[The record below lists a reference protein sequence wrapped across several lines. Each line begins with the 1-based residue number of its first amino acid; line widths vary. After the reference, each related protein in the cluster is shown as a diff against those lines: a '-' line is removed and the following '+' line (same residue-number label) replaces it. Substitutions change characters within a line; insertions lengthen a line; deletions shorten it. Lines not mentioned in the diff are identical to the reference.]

1 MLYIDGEM
9 TINFSGLS
17 AGSVVIDRV
26 VMPADS
32 LLTFRRSGG
41 EKITIRELYT
51 TQSSVI
57 IGLDHAAITNGVTV
71 YEPIVEAVEV
81 KRISSSEATVTFTSD
96 ETGSYYYMV
105 TDRWMEEPQIDTSGE
120 GEPCIADEELT
131 LHLTGACR
139 RQAVCVRHSKGYPER
154 GQLSGHDL
162 HSRLSRSAPDGRR
175 QPSGIVGDADDRE
188 PLRPDG
194 TGGEPTQTGQGRMS
208 GGTHQREKQT
218 NAHAGSLFSGM
229 GVFSAIAAV
238 SDVFL

>member
-131 LHLTGACR
+131 LHLTGLAGGKQYVYVTVKDILNAVSYPVMISIPAYPAPPRTGDGSHPGSWATLMTVSLCGLTALAASRR
-139 RQAVCVRHSKGYPER
+139 RQDK
-154 GQLSGHDL
+154 
-162 HSRLSRSAPDGRR
+162 
-175 QPSGIVGDADDRE
+175 VG
-188 PLRPDG
+188 
-194 TGGEPTQTGQGRMS
+194 
-208 GGTHQREKQT
+208 
-218 NAHAGSLFSGM
+218 
-229 GVFSAIAAV
+229 
-238 SDVFL
+238 